1 MATVRVLVPAFIGN
15 MAPAGAVIDVPNED
29 VPSMLSSGAVEET
42 GDALSTDEELA
53 ALVSGSNPKPEP
65 FVGESEPVGST
76 ENEGGSETNFE
87 PLPTAGKD
95 ERVVP
100 DQPVEPPAEAVEATE
115 ASEGPQSEEAEEG
128 SDTGTGPY
136 EGRTVAQ
143 LRTLAAERELEGTS
157 GMTKAELIEA
167 LRE

>member
-1 MATVRVLVPAFIGN
+1 MARVRVLVPAFIGN
-15 MAPAGAVIDVPNED
+15 MAPSGAVIEVPDED
-29 VPSMLSSGAVEET
+29 LASMTGSGAVEET
-42 GDALSTDEELA
+42 TDEMTTDEEL
-53 ALVSGSNPKPEP
+53 LEMLIGSSPKPEP
-65 FVGESEPVGST
+65 FVGEAEPVGST

-95 ERVVP
+95 ERVYP
-100 DQPVEPPAEAVEATE
+100 DQPAEVSEEDLAATE
-115 ASEGPQSEEAEEG
+115 RSEGPKSEVAEEG

-143 LRTLAAERELEGTS
+143 LRTLAGERGLEGTS